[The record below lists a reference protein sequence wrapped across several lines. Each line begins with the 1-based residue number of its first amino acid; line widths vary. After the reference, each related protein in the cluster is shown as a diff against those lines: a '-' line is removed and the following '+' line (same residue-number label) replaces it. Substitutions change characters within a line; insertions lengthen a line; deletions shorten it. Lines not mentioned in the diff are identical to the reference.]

1 MLSSLRFPRTVLLT
15 TAALIALSAAGISIA
30 SAPVLPAG
38 SDTASSTTGLGG
50 YQLPT
55 LALEEAPAE

>member
-1 MLSSLRFPRTVLLT
+1 MLNTLRFPRTALLA
-15 TAALIALSAAGISIA
+15 TAALVALSAAGISIA

-38 SDTASSTTGLGG
+38 ADTASSTSDLAG

-55 LALEEAPAE
+55 LALDEAPAE